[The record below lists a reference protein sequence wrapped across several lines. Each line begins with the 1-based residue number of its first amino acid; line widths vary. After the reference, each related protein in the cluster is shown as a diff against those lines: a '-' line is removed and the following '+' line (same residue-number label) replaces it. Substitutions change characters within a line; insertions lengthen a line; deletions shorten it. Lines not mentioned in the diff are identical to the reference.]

1 MSTRLIYLSGCVD
14 AQLSEVPGTGYIIT
28 PRMGNRV
35 PDEGVWAA
43 DNGCFRQPEAFD
55 LGRYTAWLKA
65 QPLERCLFATL
76 PDRVGD
82 WPRTL
87 AQAAETIE
95 AVRETGGPVA
105 LVAQDGAEG
114 GLPVHLGLD
123 AVFIGG
129 SDPWRASEAPYRV
142 VAAARAHGLW
152 VHWGRANSLR
162 AVRRLRAAGVHSA
175 DGTYLAHGPDAN
187 RPRLEGWMRDGAACA
202 PLAFAAPMP
211 PRSVLR
217 CAGCGVGVMWRHHQ
231 AIRWAAHDLALGLA
245 DEVAIE
251 AYGEEAGGPGPAC
264 WACHQAGER
273 AALRA
278 AELRRADWAA

>member
-1 MSTRLIYLSGCVD
+1 M
-14 AQLSEVPGTGYIIT
+14 VP
-28 PRMGNRV
+28 
-35 PDEGVWAA
+35 
-43 DNGCFRQPEAFD
+43 FRNILVSLDGSALAEKAIAPA
-55 LGRYTAWLKA
+55 LKI
-65 QPLERCLFATL
+65 
-76 PDRVGD
+76 
-82 WPRTL
+82 
-87 AQAAETIE
+87 AETM
-95 AVRETGGPVA
+95 AARAAGQPVRLVLLRVVGPVA

-129 SDPWRASEAPYRV
+129 SDPWWASEAPYRV